1 MPDIPPGRAPRVAPY
16 VLAICLGFFPLPL
29 LGLFTPVLDPLIG
42 GGLTVA
48 WLYGFLQFPF
58 AVLVA
63 WRYVRR
69 ADAAEGSRR

>member
-1 MPDIPPGRAPRVAPY
+1 MSTAAPAPRVATY
-16 VLAICLGFFPLPL
+16 VLAISLVFFPLPL
-29 LGLFTPVLDPLIG
+29 LGIFTPVLDPVIG

-48 WLYGFLQFPF
+48 WLYGFLQFPL

-69 ADAAEGSRR
+69 ANAAEAGE